1 MNDNYSVFQMA
12 NLLSHTM
19 SSDIDKSTIVTNNAQ
34 FLQSEIAT
42 GVDRGRSTIGYS
54 VQLNWLDQISD
65 ASSSAMDI
73 EILTRSIVEIAVR
86 IKNPSKVI
94 FYGMNYILGSTL
106 NEIVPNVHYV
116 NTMSVDYMEKYK
128 NIKISEDKIVLME
141 DFVNGNIDE
150 DYDIALIDVEMVSH
164 DFSIIDNVWD
174 KLPSNSLMILNIV
187 NDFGSLYSMKNKH
200 PYFQYLSR
208 LAEDEDKYLFHIPVA
223 TGFTF
228 VVKK

>member
-12 NLLSHTM
+12 NLLSHTV
-19 SSDIDKSTIVTNNAQ
+19 SSDIDKAAIVASNAQ

-42 GVDRGRSTIGYS
+42 GVDRGRSVIGYS

-73 EILTRSIVEIAVR
+73 EVLTRSIVEIAVR

-94 FYGMNYILGSTL
+94 FYGMNYILASTL
-106 NEIVPNVHYV
+106 GDIVPTVHYV
-116 NTMSVDYMEKYK
+116 NTTSIDYMEKYT
-128 NIKISEDKIVLME
+128 NTIMPEEKIISME
-141 DFVNGNIDE
+141 NFVNGDIDE
-150 DYDIALIDVEMVSH
+150 DYDLALIDVEMVSH
-164 DFSIIDNVWD
+164 DFSIIDNVWT
-174 KLPSNSLMILNIV
+174 KLPSGALMILNIV
-187 NDFGSLYSMKNKH
+187 NDFGSLYSLKNKH

-208 LAEDEDKYLFHIPVA
+208 LTEDDDKYLFHIPVA

>member
-150 DYDIALIDVEMVSH
+150 DYDIALLMLKWLVMI
-164 DFSIIDNVWD
+164 FQ
-174 KLPSNSLMILNIV
+174 SLTTFGTNCLQIL
-187 NDFGSLYSMKNKH
+187 
-200 PYFQYLSR
+200 
-208 LAEDEDKYLFHIPVA
+208 
-223 TGFTF
+223 
-228 VVKK
+228 